1 MFILSLLPIQE
12 FNNLAVGLG
21 KLCTEPFVSLI
32 PLLSQAPKSMHRLA
46 TYHVF
51 PRKKWFC
58 Y

>member
-1 MFILSLLPIQE
+1 MFIFSLLPIQE
-12 FNNLAVGLG
+12 FNNLVGLG
-21 KLCTEPFVSLI
+21 KLCTEPFVSPI
-32 PLLSQAPKSMHRLA
+32 PLLSQTPKCMHRLA